1 MSEQTDG
8 ETPFTP
14 VGPADMLRVG
24 ESAIIDIGED
34 SFVLVHLQEGYF
46 AIENRCSHDDGPL
59 GQGRLVGYEID
70 CPRHGAKFDV
80 RDGAAKSLPAFRPVA
95 SFPVRYNEDTDEI
108 EVQYQKPEPQSFE
121 DPRGFGFNFT

>member
-8 ETPFTP
+8 EAPFTP

-24 ESAIIDIGED
+24 ESAIIDIGDD
-34 SFVLVHLQEGYF
+34 SLVLVHLQEGYF

-108 EVQYQKPEPQSFE
+108 EVQYQKPEPQAYE